1 MDVILGAS
9 KVPYLNKLNVRFG
22 ENSGYLD
29 SNFGVTIQGNIDRLI
44 ADLPRLQS
52 VNGVEQHPI
61 SVAGVNMCTPSENS
75 EEHQR
80 EGLEAIRDT
89 EIEVLVERTPVK
101 LASKQ

>member
-9 KVPYLNKLNVRFG
+9 EVPYLNKLNVRFG

-44 ADLPRLQS
+44 ADFPRLQS
-52 VNGVEQHPI
+52 VNGVKQHPI
-61 SVAGVNMCTPSENS
+61 SVAGVNMCTPSKNS
-75 EEHQR
+75 EEHRR

-89 EIEVLVERTPVK
+89 EMEVQAE
-101 LASKQ
+101 